1 MSRFT
6 RRLIIRPVIARIDRS
21 KAAAVKARFGRAPE
35 GAFTLGR
42 PHHREEPRQPRR
54 PDRYGGPRFVR
65 DGNVITLVPAS
76 AGISHRK
83 RPNRQKRRAA

>member
-6 RRLIIRPVIARIDRS
+6 RRLIIRPIIARIDRC
-21 KAAAVKARFGRAPE
+21 KGAAVKTRYGRAPD

-42 PHHREEPRQPRR
+42 PHHRQEPRQPRR

-65 DGNVITLVPAS
+65 DGNVITMVPAS
-76 AGISHRK
+76 AGTSRRK
-83 RPNRQKRRAA
+83 RRNRGRAA